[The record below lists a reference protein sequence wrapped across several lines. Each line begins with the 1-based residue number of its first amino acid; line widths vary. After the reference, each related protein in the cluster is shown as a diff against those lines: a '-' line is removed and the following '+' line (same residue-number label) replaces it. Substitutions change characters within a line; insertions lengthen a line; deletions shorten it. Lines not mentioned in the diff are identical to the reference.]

1 MSLFLVCFTT
11 LLTVLPFFP
20 TSVAFGLK
28 AHYMCF
34 KPESLKKSDFFLY
47 LYFCHISFAHLDI
60 FFNSVF
66 AEHMKKYSGF
76 HMFCDLVI

>member
-34 KPESLKKSDFFLY
+34 KPESLKKSDFFFVFLPHF
-47 LYFCHISFAHLDI
+47 FCPSGI
-60 FFNSVF
+60 FFLILF
-66 AEHMKKYSGF
+66 LQKM
-76 HMFCDLVI
+76 